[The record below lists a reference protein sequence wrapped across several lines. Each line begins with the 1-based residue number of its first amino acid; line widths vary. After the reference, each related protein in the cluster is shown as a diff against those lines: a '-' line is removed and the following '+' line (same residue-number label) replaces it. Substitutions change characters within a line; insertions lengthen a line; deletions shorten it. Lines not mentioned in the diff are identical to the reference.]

1 MVEGDLGIYQNSAA
15 AVLGLPFFDE
25 IPECTSNQIAAAKL
39 VSPSAAVV
47 NDVRVAFDGAFAGGP
62 GALILSG
69 TGSMAWASNGK
80 ADAPH
85 YRVGG
90 WGERFGDEGSG
101 FWIGRE
107 ALATMSHCLD
117 HRNEATDFTNEM
129 LSCMSISA
137 GELQSWAYE
146 NSDPRKLF
154 SSLALYVATLADQSN
169 PDAISIIDRAAIH
182 LALQLK
188 TAWQMTGS
196 EDQIIWS
203 YSGSVT
209 KNELLR
215 KKITD
220 ELGCEPMQPKLP
232 PIGGALFLA
241 AKQANWNVDDTWI
254 TKLRD
259 SIGLQI
265 K

>member
-1 MVEGDLGIYQNSAA
+1 MVEGDLSIYRNSAA
-15 AVLGLPFFDE
+15 TILGLPFFDE
-25 IPECTSNQIAAAKL
+25 IPECTSNQVAAAKF
-39 VSPSAAVV
+39 VSQSATVV
-47 NDVRVAFDGAFAGGP
+47 NDVRVAFDGAFVGGP

-69 TGSMAWASNGK
+69 TGSMAWASKGG

-85 YRVGG
+85 CRVGG

-107 ALATMSHCLD
+107 ALVTMSHCLD
-117 HRNEATDFTNEM
+117 HRNKATDFTNEM
-129 LSCMSISA
+129 LNFMSISA
-137 GELQSWAYE
+137 DELQTWAFKK
-146 NSDPRKLF
+146 SDPRKLF
-154 SSLALYVATLADQSN
+154 SSLALHVATLADQSN
-169 PDAISIIDRAAIH
+169 PDAISIIDRAATH

-196 EDQIIWS
+196 TDRIIWS

-209 KNELLR
+209 KNDLLR
-215 KKITD
+215 TKISE
-220 ELGCEPMQPKLP
+220 ELGCEPVQPRLP

-241 AKQANWNVDDTWI
+241 AKQASWSVGDTWI

-259 SIGLQI
+259 SIEL
-265 K
+265 KVK